1 MYLDDREGENGQ
13 DLDDVSIS
21 IYARILKNNHIM
33 MYN

>member
-1 MYLDDREGENGQ
+1 MYLDDREGEN

-21 IYARILKNNHIM
+21 IYARILKNNYIM